1 MPSVVTADTGVD
13 YLQINGNGGVGMV
26 QLGSNGADGSVG
38 LWDSTN
44 GVFKYIT
51 QGDGEIFFGDQ
62 IDAPA
67 FSGVGVSLT
76 SLNASNISSGT
87 LALARGGTGAS
98 LADPNADRLLFWDD
112 SAGQV
117 TWLEAGSGLTIS
129 GTTIS
134 ASGGGSAT
142 PGGTDTQVQFNDG
155 GAFGGDSGLT
165 YAKTTDTLTGVNQ
178 TFTGTST
185 LTHIHGNIAGSLY
198 VHVKNDSGVTL
209 AKGTPVYA
217 TGSVGSSGEILVA
230 AADSTNTA
238 KMPCI
243 GIIDSQLIANAEG
256 NAVVV
261 GEVFGLTTDSYVI
274 GDELFVSTGTLTKTR
289 PTTGEAQSVAV
300 VSRAHASTGIIVVNT
315 QQRLNAALTILAN
328 SSIADPNA
336 DRLLFWDDSAGQVT
350 WLTAGSGLSISGTTI
365 TANIGGTVGTTD
377 NAIPRADGEG
387 GSTLQ
392 GSLVTIADNGTLTKE
407 EAYELGVNGSNYGRI
422 GLWDA
427 DNTDWLYLQA
437 GPSKIIFPDIAA
449 TSFAGAGNQI
459 TNLNAGNITSGTLGV
474 TNGGTGATTLTAN
487 AVLLG
492 NGTSAV
498 QVVAPGTSGN
508 VLTSDGTTWTSSAPA
523 TTNPAGSGSELQFR
537 SSGTAFGAVTNSSV
551 SSGAITL
558 GAAEALGATST
569 ARLTLANTT
578 AAAAGAQ
585 QVSPSL
591 VFEGQGWKTTAT
603 AASQTVRFRENVLP
617 VQGTTNPSAQWQL
630 QSEINNS
637 GTWDNQLNITSAG
650 NMYRGFTSTFINLGG
665 SDIVL
670 ENQSTGRLIE
680 ARIPGNGLFNI
691 VGTNTLGPRL
701 GFSATNG
708 NTAPDLQLTRAAAA
722 SLQLGAN
729 TATASATAVA
739 QTIKGPNATGTTSTG
754 GSLTLAGG
762 TGTTAGGAVILATST
777 STGAPVDRIN
787 ISSAGVVKISDL
799 STNGIVTA
807 NSGNGT
813 LQTVAPSTTGNVLTS
828 DGTTW
833 TSAAAV
839 VRNPA
844 GSGSELQFR
853 SSGTAFGAVTGSTVS
868 GGAVTLAD
876 KLTITQGTANANVLQ
891 STGYSL
897 TGTNASSLID
907 LAGTWN
913 TTGTP
918 SAIKL
923 DITDTASNSNS
934 LLMQLLVGGANRFRI
949 FKNGDLFALGNL
961 NGTIVNFSN
970 YCAGG
975 DSGQFILG
983 ASLDTRLQ
991 RDAAAVW
998 AMRNGTNRH
1007 ELRVYDTFSTAS
1019 DFHRIAIA
1027 TARATLT
1034 NVTGATV
1041 TATALIPAGSV
1052 IMGVTSKV
1060 TTALGTGG
1068 GTTGY
1073 QIGTA
1078 TDADRWAD
1086 KTGTVL
1092 GTQTDNR
1099 DWTSGTIEN
1108 FATATDVIVT
1118 AKGGNF
1124 NGTGVIYISVQYM
1137 AGQVD

>member
-1 MPSVVTADTGVD
+1 MSVEITVEPAPTTPEITVNPAGEVTCTVTYSTLTGSINNPGGSNGDVQVKNGVGFAGVSPGTAGEVLTSTGTAWESAPPDGIPDGDKGDITVSGSGTIWTIDNGAVTLAKQANMATASVVYRKTAGSGTPEVNTLATLKTDLGLTGTNSGDQTITLTGDVTGSGTGSFAATIASGAVTPAKMATTLNLSGKTITMPSVVTADNATD
-13 YLQINGNGGVGMV
+13 YLQINDDGGTAMV
-26 QLGSNGADGSVG
+26 QFGKDGGNNGSIG

-44 GVFKYIT
+44 GFLVYAY
-51 QGDGEIFFGDQ
+51 GVDGGWSLDGGMT
-62 IDAPA
+62 ATA
-67 FSGVGVSLT
+67 FIGNGSLVGNLSA
-76 SLNASNISSGT
+76 NNISSGT

-243 GIIDSQLIANAEG
+243 GIIDSELIANAEG

-261 GEVFGLTTDSYVI
+261 GEVFGLATNSYAI
-274 GDELFVSTGTLTKTR
+274 NDELFVSTGTLTKTR

-315 QQRLNAALTILAN
+315 QQRLNSALTILAN

-498 QVVAPGTSGN
+498 QVVAPGASGN
-508 VLTSDGTTWTSSAPA
+508 VLTSDGTTWASSAP
-523 TTNPAGSGSELQFR
+523 
-537 SSGTAFGAVTNSSV
+537 
-551 SSGAITL
+551 
-558 GAAEALGATST
+558 
-569 ARLTLANTT
+569 
-578 AAAAGAQ
+578 
-585 QVSPSL
+585 
-591 VFEGQGWKTTAT
+591 
-603 AASQTVRFRENVLP
+603 
-617 VQGTTNPSAQWQL
+617 
-630 QSEINNS
+630 
-637 GTWDNQLNITSAG
+637 
-650 NMYRGFTSTFINLGG
+650 
-665 SDIVL
+665 
-670 ENQSTGRLIE
+670 
-680 ARIPGNGLFNI
+680 
-691 VGTNTLGPRL
+691 
-701 GFSATNG
+701 
-708 NTAPDLQLTRAAAA
+708 
-722 SLQLGAN
+722 
-729 TATASATAVA
+729 
-739 QTIKGPNATGTTSTG
+739 
-754 GSLTLAGG
+754 
-762 TGTTAGGAVILATST
+762 
-777 STGAPVDRIN
+777 
-787 ISSAGVVKISDL
+787 
-799 STNGIVTA
+799 
-807 NSGNGT
+807 
-813 LQTVAPSTTGNVLTS
+813 
-828 DGTTW
+828 
-833 TSAAAV
+833 V

-853 SSGTAFGAVTGSTVS
+853 SSGTAFGALTNSSVSGANLGLNGYGAGSGGYNLGISGTFRATGQAQFDSSVLIGGSTAHIYPTSNILEQRNSTNAQIFRLYETDSGANDEYLELSAAAGTNLIRPQATGTGTASVVRYHTTTTVFWTSGSGSPESVVTAPIGSLYTRTDGGAATTLYVKESGTGST
-868 GGAVTLAD
+868 G
-876 KLTITQGTANANVLQ
+876 
-891 STGYSL
+891 
-897 TGTNASSLID
+897 
-907 LAGTWN
+907 W
-913 TTGTP
+913 
-918 SAIKL
+918 
-923 DITDTASNSNS
+923 
-934 LLMQLLVGGANRFRI
+934 
-949 FKNGDLFALGNL
+949 
-961 NGTIVNFSN
+961 
-970 YCAGG
+970 
-975 DSGQFILG
+975 
-983 ASLDTRLQ
+983 
-991 RDAAAVW
+991 
-998 AMRNGTNRH
+998 
-1007 ELRVYDTFSTAS
+1007 
-1019 DFHRIAIA
+1019 IA
-1027 TARATLT
+1027 
-1034 NVTGATV
+1034 
-1041 TATALIPAGSV
+1041 
-1052 IMGVTSKV
+1052 K
-1060 TTALGTGG
+1060 
-1068 GTTGY
+1068 
-1073 QIGTA
+1073 
-1078 TDADRWAD
+1078 
-1086 KTGTVL
+1086 
-1092 GTQTDNR
+1092 
-1099 DWTSGTIEN
+1099 
-1108 FATATDVIVT
+1108 
-1118 AKGGNF
+1118 
-1124 NGTGVIYISVQYM
+1124 
-1137 AGQVD
+1137 